1 MAALITN
8 VYCVYI
14 LHILSVLP
22 MPRVAGLVLLERGD
36 GARGWVPASC
46 VRELPSDHM
55 RARHFKQRYQFL
67 KALAELDMAP
77 SEP

>member
-1 MAALITN
+1 M
-8 VYCVYI
+8 YI
-14 LHILSVLP
+14 VSTFYIFSLSYLCP
-22 MPRVAGLVLLERGD
+22 LVAGLVLLERGD

>member
-1 MAALITN
+1 M
-8 VYCVYI
+8 YI
-14 LHILSVLP
+14 VSTFYIFSTSYLR
-22 MPRVAGLVLLERGD
+22 PRVAGLVLLERGD